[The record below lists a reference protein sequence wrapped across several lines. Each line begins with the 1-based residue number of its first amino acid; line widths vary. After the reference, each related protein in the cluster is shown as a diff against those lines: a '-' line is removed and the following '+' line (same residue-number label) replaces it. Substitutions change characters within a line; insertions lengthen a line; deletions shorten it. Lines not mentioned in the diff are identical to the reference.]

1 MSEVRMGSETM
12 EQREE
17 PGGQPGKKRR
27 SARTA
32 AGFVLALFLTC
43 AAAAGLLLLLAWVS
57 YEMRF
62 SAEVVRTGIMGL
74 YVLPCLFGGR
84 ILKGLRMKP
93 APLWGT
99 VVGIAFYGVLF
110 ALSFVQAGLKTEFT
124 VGLLAPV
131 LCAAG
136 GLLGSLMGKKPQ
148 KS

>member
-1 MSEVRMGSETM
+1 MNEERMGSETM

-17 PGGQPGKKRR
+17 PGGQPGKRR
-27 SARTA
+27 RPAKTA
-32 AGFVLALFLTC
+32 AGFLLALFLTC

-62 SAEVVRTGIMGL
+62 SAEVVRAGIMGL

-84 ILKGLRMKP
+84 ILKGLRMRP
-93 APLWGT
+93 APLWGAGLG
-99 VVGIAFYGVLF
+99 VSFYGVLF
-110 ALSFVQAGLKTEFT
+110 ALSWIQAGLQAELS
-124 VGLLAPV
+124 VGLLTPV